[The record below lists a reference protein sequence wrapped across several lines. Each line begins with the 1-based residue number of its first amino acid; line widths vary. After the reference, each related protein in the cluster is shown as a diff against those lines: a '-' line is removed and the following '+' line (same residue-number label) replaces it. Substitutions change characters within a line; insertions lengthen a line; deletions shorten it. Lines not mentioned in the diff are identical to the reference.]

1 MDEAVSTHPLL
12 ETRIS
17 ISMSRVMVGKS
28 DIRRANFRSV
38 DSSSVV
44 VGDGGLRGLFR
55 ETKRSMERI
64 SRSSWKP

>member
-1 MDEAVSTHPLL
+1 MDEAVSTQPLL
-12 ETRIS
+12 ETKIS
-17 ISMSRVMVGKS
+17 ISVSRVMVGKS

-44 VGDGGLRGLFR
+44 VGGGGLRGLFR

>member
-1 MDEAVSTHPLL
+1 MVEAVSTQPLL

-17 ISMSRVMVGKS
+17 ISVSRVMVGKS
-28 DIRRANFRSV
+28 DIRRANFMSV

-44 VGDGGLRGLFR
+44 GGGGGLRSLFR